1 MKKLSKH
8 KSVKLTQTVSGQR
21 EILREHTNKINEI
34 TDWINN
40 IEREHTEWI
49 NELER
54 EQHDIRMQQFL
65 KENPLTID
73 DEIEERF
80 ERWLADKK

>member
-1 MKKLSKH
+1 MKKLSKN
-8 KSVKLTQTVSGQR
+8 KSVKLTKGSKIA
-21 EILREHTNKINEI
+21 ELLREHTNKINEI